1 MSSNKVIKNASWI
14 IAGKIVQSLIGLII
28 SMLTARYL
36 GPSNYGT
43 INYAVAIVSFMA
55 PILRLGI
62 DNILVRE
69 LIEDKNKEGTVMGS
83 AILLNLIS
91 SFLCI
96 IGIIAFVSIM
106 NRGDTETIIVCSLYS
121 IQLIFQSFELLRFW
135 FQAKLLSKYTTIVSL
150 IGYLVVTAYR
160 IFLLATQK
168 NVYWFALSYSVENLV
183 LAVLQLVFYRRYSDQ
198 PLQFSK
204 EVSIRLL
211 NAGKYYIIS
220 DLMVNIFAQTDKIML
235 KNIISSDATAYYS
248 AALTC
253 ASMTGFVFTAILDS
267 YRPIIFES
275 KKDNESR
282 FELNL
287 IRLFAIIIYL
297 SLLQSIVMTI
307 FANLII
313 KILFGADYMPAV
325 SALRI
330 VVWYTTFAY
339 VGSIRNMWILS
350 EGKQKYL
357 LPING
362 MGALLN
368 IILNFIFISRY
379 GANGAAVASL
389 ITQIFTN
396 VITGMIIAEIRPVNR
411 YMFQSLN
418 PKYILNTISTV
429 WNEMK
434 HR

>member
-1 MSSNKVIKNASWI
+1 
-14 IAGKIVQSLIGLII
+14 
-28 SMLTARYL
+28 
-36 GPSNYGT
+36 
-43 INYAVAIVSFMA
+43 
-55 PILRLGI
+55 
-62 DNILVRE
+62 
-69 LIEDKNKEGTVMGS
+69 
-83 AILLNLIS
+83 
-91 SFLCI
+91 
-96 IGIIAFVSIM
+96 M